1 MSRHQILKTGNLSKP
16 LTPSQ
21 LPQQPEQASM
31 DLWNYDEASLQE
43 VPPGDKLTGLGAEFG
58 FYFPDG
64 ALQGDT
70 RITPM
75 TVDNCWK
82 GFPELD
88 RSPALPQEEIPC
100 EAEPVVHPLPWSQ
113 DWTDLGCNTSDGWS
127 CASQTPGPAPPGTSP
142 TPFAGFEGA
151 TGQHPA
157 TSAGGAPSWSHPPA
171 AWGTASW
178 DCSVGTDGATY
189 WDNGLGGEAPSDCP
203 MSWGGSAGL
212 DYTSWNT
219 GLQDCSIPCEEY
231 QSPAFT
237 TPSKTSQQ
245 SDRATL
251 TRYPKTNHRG
261 PIQLWQFLLEL
272 LHDGA
277 RSSCIRWTGNSR
289 EFQLCDPKE
298 VARLWGERKRKPG
311 MNYEKLSRGLRYYYR
326 RDIVLKSGGRKYT
339 YRFGGRVPVLPCR
352 DSMGQLPGAESQ

>member
-1 MSRHQILKTGNLSKP
+1 
-16 LTPSQ
+16 
-21 LPQQPEQASM
+21 M
-31 DLWNYDEASLQE
+31 DLWHCDEASLQE
-43 VPPGDKLTGLGAEFG
+43 VPPGDKLAGLGAEFG
-58 FYFPDG
+58 FYFPEV

-70 RITPM
+70 PMTPM
-75 TVDNCWK
+75 TVENCWK

-88 RSPALPQEEIPC
+88 WSPALPQEEAPC
-100 EAEPVVHPLPWSQ
+100 EAEPVAQPLPWSR
-113 DWTDLGCNTSDGWS
+113 DWTDLGCNTSDPWS
-127 CASQTPGPAPPGTSP
+127 RCASQTPGPAPAGPAPAGHSP
-142 TPFAGFEGA
+142 FSGFEGA
-151 TGQHPA
+151 TGLDRA
-157 TSAGGAPSWSHPPA
+157 TAAAGAPSWSQPPPA
-171 AWGTASW
+171 AWSTAAGW
-178 DCSVGTDGATY
+178 DCCVGADGAPC
-189 WDNGLGGEAPSDCP
+189 WDSGPGGEARADCAL
-203 MSWGGSAGL
+203 SWGGGSAGSDL
-212 DYTSWNT
+212 AGPWKS
-219 GLQDCSIPCEEY
+219 GLPDGGGVPGEAFQRPACSK
-231 QSPAFT
+231 S
-237 TPSKTSQQ
+237 SQQ

-251 TRYPKTNHRG
+251 TRYPKSNHRG

-352 DSMGQLPGAESQ
+352 DSTGHLPGAESQ

>member
-1 MSRHQILKTGNLSKP
+1 MSQHQVFKMGNLSNP
-16 LTPSQ
+16 TLPP
-21 LPQQPEQASM
+21 LPQQAEQASM
-31 DLWNYDEASLQE
+31 DLWSWDEASLQE

-58 FYFPDG
+58 FYFPEV

-70 RITPM
+70 AISPM
-75 TVDNCWK
+75 TVDSCWK

-88 RSPALPQEEIPC
+88 WSPALPQEEVPW
-100 EAEPVVHPLPWSQ
+100 EAEPAAHPLPWSR
-113 DWTDLGCNTSDGWS
+113 DWADLGCYTSDPWS
-127 CASQTPGPAPPGTSP
+127 RRASQTPGPAPPGP
-142 TPFAGFEGA
+142 APFAGFDGA
-151 TGQHPA
+151 TGPPHPD
-157 TSAGGAPSWSHPPA
+157 PSWSHPAA
-171 AWGTASW
+171 AWSAASW
-178 DCSVGTDGATY
+178 DCSVGTSGATS
-189 WDNGLGGEAPSDCP
+189 WDNGLGGEARADCRA
-203 MSWGGSAGL
+203 SWGGSAGS
-212 DYTSWNT
+212 DHTASW
-219 GLQDCSIPCEEY
+219 GAELLLDCSVPREAY
-231 QSPAFT
+231 PGPAVSASST
-237 TPSKTSQQ
+237 KSSQQ
-245 SDRATL
+245 PDRASVA
-251 TRYPKTNHRG
+251 RYPKSNHRG

-352 DSMGQLPGAESQ
+352 DSTGPLPGAESQ